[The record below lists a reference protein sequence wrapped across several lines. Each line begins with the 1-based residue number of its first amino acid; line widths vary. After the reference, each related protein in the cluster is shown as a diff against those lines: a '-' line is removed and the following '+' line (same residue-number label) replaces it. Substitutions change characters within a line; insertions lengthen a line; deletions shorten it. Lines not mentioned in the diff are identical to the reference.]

1 MDKEEFDL
9 WIDKILGCT
18 RCSDKNKVDTFL
30 KYDCNMY
37 TNLGSDSLKSERL
50 DVRRKS
56 KLLYKAIAKIDE
68 SMGKKFLHFM
78 D

>member
-9 WIDKILGCT
+9 WIEKILGYKT
-18 RCSDKNKVDTFL
+18 WSDKRKIDTFL
-30 KYDCNMY
+30 EYDCNMY
-37 TNLGSDSLKSERL
+37 TNLGMDSLKSERL

-56 KLLYKAIAKIDE
+56 KLLYKAIAKVDE